1 MMIRFIFFFI
11 CLSLTGCGLSKRQA
25 QNLADGLAGIEA
37 AEQRVS
43 ADPVAAATLAGAH
56 DHVEAIAEGELLPP
70 PKRSAAAIIADPT
83 GYAADAQQ
91 AVQDAQTTV
100 PWWGWIIGVSA
111 AALGA
116 LRFIPG
122 TGGAVADIAW
132 RLLAPRRDKLIERER
147 DENADQYR
155 TFMQILEHISND
167 DTIATLKAQMAERHS
182 HLPKDVRNKHADEFM
197 N

>member
-1 MMIRFIFFFI
+1 MTIRFIFLFI
-11 CLSLTGCGLSKRQA
+11 CLSLTGCGLSTRQA

-43 ADPVAAATLAGAH
+43 ADPIATAALAGAH

-70 PKRSAAAIIADPT
+70 PKRSPAAIIADPT
-83 GYAADAQQ
+83 GYAVDAQQ
-91 AVQDAQTTV
+91 AAQDAQTTV

-116 LRFIPG
+116 LRFVPG
-122 TGGAVADIAW
+122 TGGAVADIVW

-147 DENADQYR
+147 DEQAADYLAIIQLIEQ
-155 TFMQILEHISND
+155 TSDKETM
-167 DTIATLKAQMAERHS
+167 ATLKSQMAKRRANNGTLAH
-182 HLPKDVRNKHADEFM
+182 PFI
-197 N
+197 